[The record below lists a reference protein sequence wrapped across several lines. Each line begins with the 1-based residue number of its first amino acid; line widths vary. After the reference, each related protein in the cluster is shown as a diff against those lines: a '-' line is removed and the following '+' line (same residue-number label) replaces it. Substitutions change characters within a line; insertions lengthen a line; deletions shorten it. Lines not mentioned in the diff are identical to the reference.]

1 VWGGEADGVVR
12 VCDRIDPVFTTIFIY
27 EESFMND
34 SEKTKRGVTVLV
46 ASTIINLTIGVLY
59 AWSVLKKRFMVSVDD
74 GGWGWKSKEAG
85 LPYQLGIIF
94 FATGVLVG
102 GKLQDKFG
110 PRLVTTIGS
119 ILVGGGLVFCAIM
132 GNNPS
137 AIAIG
142 FGIMT
147 GLGIGFCYS
156 SVTPPV
162 LKWFHPSKKGF
173 VSGITVGA
181 FGFAAIFY
189 APLVSSMFDK
199 LSVHGY
205 DYAMK
210 WTLLYIGSAIILIGG
225 FVSQLVKNPP
235 RDHVPLVPKKLKTAV
250 AKVYKDYTWKEMLKT
265 KSFYMIH
272 CLFVFSATIGLMMIG
287 NVTKIAEIQAD
298 IDSQTFLAL
307 LVSLIALM
315 NGLGRM
321 VGGVISDKIGRIN
334 TLYIVLT
341 IQMLNMAGFVFYNN
355 IPLIVLGIFFAGLT
369 YGVSVA
375 VFTTLPAERFGIKN
389 YGVNYGFIFTA
400 FGCAGVVAP
409 LIADYFYD
417 LSKSFNT
424 PYIICAAMMPVLMLV
439 AYLLKRDMKKA

>member
-1 VWGGEADGVVR
+1 
-12 VCDRIDPVFTTIFIY
+12 
-27 EESFMND
+27 MND
-34 SEKTKRGVTVLV
+34 NEKIKRGVTVLV

-59 AWSVLKKRFMVSVDD
+59 AWSVLKERFMDPELFGS
-74 GGWGWKSKEAG
+74 WCWTSKQAG

-102 GKLQDKFG
+102 GKAQDRIG
-110 PRLVTTIGS
+110 PRIVTTIGT
-119 ILVGGGLVFCAIM
+119 ILVGGGLIFCAIM
-132 GNNPS
+132 GDNPA

-142 FGIMT
+142 FGVMT

-162 LKWFHPSKKGF
+162 LKWFHPSKKGL
-173 VSGITVGA
+173 VSGFTVGA

-199 LSVHGY
+199 FHAVHGY
-205 DYAMK
+205 EYAMEK
-210 WTLLYIGSAIILIGG
+210 TLIYIGSAIILIGG
-225 FVSQLVKNPP
+225 IVSQFIKNPP
-235 RDHVPLVPKKLKTAV
+235 AGHVPLVPKKLKTTV
-250 AKVYKDYTWKEMLKT
+250 AKIYKDYTWKEMLKT

-272 CLFVFSATIGLMMIG
+272 CLFVFSATLGLMMIG
-287 NVTKIAEIQAD
+287 NVSKIAKIQAD
-298 IDSQTFLAL
+298 ISNPTFIAL

-321 VGGVISDKIGRIN
+321 AGGVISDKIGRIN
-334 TLYIVLT
+334 TLFIVLCV
-341 IQMLNMAGFVFYNN
+341 QMLNMTGFVFYNN
-355 IPLIVLGIFFAGLT
+355 APLIVTGIFFAGLT
-369 YGVSVA
+369 YGISVA

-417 LSKSFNT
+417 RSYELTGTGSFTT
-424 PYIICAAMMPVLMLV
+424 PYIICAAMMPILMLV
-439 AYLLKRDMKKA
+439 AYMLKRDMKKA